1 LEETP
6 CLKAGVF
13 NLPKIKKIPQVMDA
27 LGKYYNSTGRTTLNR
42 MRENPDPFKI
52 LISCLISLRTRD
64 ETTEKIT
71 KDLFAIISTPKE
83 ILEMDTKKLEQIL
96 YSSGHYKKKAH
107 ILKHVSQELLDKY
120 SGKVPDDKETLLSI
134 KFIGPKTANIV
145 LNFAFGKLAIPVDAN
160 VHRIVNRLG
169 WVSTK
174 IAEKTE
180 KELEKILPEKYWM
193 EINALSLLHG
203 RTICVPISPKCSICP
218 VSEYCPKIGFKK
230 MR

>member
-1 LEETP
+1 MDKYT
-6 CLKAGVF
+6 KD
-13 NLPKIKKIPQVMDA
+13 IPRVMEILA
-27 LGKYYNSTGRTTLNR
+27 NHYHYTGRTTLNR
-42 MRENPDPFKI
+42 MRENPNPFKI

-71 KDLFAIISTPKE
+71 KELFSLVSTPKE
-83 ILEMDTKKLEQIL
+83 IVNLDTQELEKIL
-96 YSSGHYKKKAH
+96 YSSGHYRKKAQ
-107 ILKHVSQELLDKY
+107 ILKYVSKELLDKY
-120 SGKVPDDKETLLSI
+120 NGCVPDDKETLLSI

-160 VHRIVNRLG
+160 VHRVVNRLG
-169 WVSTK
+169 WVNTK
-174 IAEKTE
+174 TAEKTE
-180 KELEKILPEKYWM
+180 KDLELVLPKKYWM

-218 VSEYCPKIGFKK
+218 LSEYCPKIGVER